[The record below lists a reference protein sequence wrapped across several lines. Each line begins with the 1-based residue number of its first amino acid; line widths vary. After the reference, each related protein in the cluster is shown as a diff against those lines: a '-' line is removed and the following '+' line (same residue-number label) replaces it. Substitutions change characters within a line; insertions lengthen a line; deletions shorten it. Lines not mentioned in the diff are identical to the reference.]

1 MANPD
6 APLGAA
12 VRRPWGYSDLGNSV
26 DDELVASAETVTET
40 IPDSAGGQDDSGSAR
55 YYGRY
60 GRSGGN
66 KEERTY
72 YYLGKRST
80 IEEPD
85 AGYPYAGYAN
95 AGYPYA
101 GYPYAGY
108 ANPYYGKRSA
118 DAKPGPDATIGTP
131 RYYYA

>member
-6 APLGAA
+6 AP
-12 VRRPWGYSDLGNSV
+12 WGFSDLRNSV
-26 DDELVASAETVTET
+26 DSELVESGETATETV
-40 IPDSAGGQDDSGSAR
+40 PDSAGGQDDSGSAR

-60 GRSGGN
+60 GRSGEN

-85 AGYPYAGYAN
+85 AGYPYAGYA
-95 AGYPYA
+95 YA
-101 GYPYAGY
+101 RLI
-108 ANPYYGKRSA
+108 GKRSA

-131 RYYYA
+131 RYYYAAYGYP